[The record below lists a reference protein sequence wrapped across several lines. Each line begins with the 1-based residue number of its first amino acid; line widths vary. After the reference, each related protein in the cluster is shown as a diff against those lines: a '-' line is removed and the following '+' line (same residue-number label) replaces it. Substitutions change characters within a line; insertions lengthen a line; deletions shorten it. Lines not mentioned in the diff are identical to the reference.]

1 MRLDGAI
8 VDVGDPVYDSYFGD
22 GCVHSLTA
30 DDQAVVTFGSRMFTY
45 DEHPNGGGASPTLV
59 PARRRPRSTAGRR
72 ARSRF
77 SDKVSTQH
85 PKTSWCNA
93 VPYLTDP
100 QGRKTEATN

>member
-45 DEHPNGGGASPTLV
+45 DEHPNGGGASPTSV
-59 PARRRPRSTAGRR
+59 PGTPPPTLDGRQASMQQVQR
-72 ARSRF
+72 QSQI
-77 SDKVSTQH
+77 S
-85 PKTSWCNA
+85 P
-93 VPYLTDP
+93 L
-100 QGRKTEATN
+100 